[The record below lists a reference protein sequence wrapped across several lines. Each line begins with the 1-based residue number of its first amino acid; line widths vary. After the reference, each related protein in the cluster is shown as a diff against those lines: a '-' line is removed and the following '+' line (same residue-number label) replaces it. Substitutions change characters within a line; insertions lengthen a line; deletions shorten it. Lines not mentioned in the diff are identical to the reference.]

1 MNKKESRI
9 RRARK
14 TRARIKL
21 LGVNR
26 LCVYKTP
33 RHIYA
38 QIIAPDNAGVVA
50 SASTLDNDF
59 KGQNSNGGNVSAAV
73 MIGKMIAERA
83 KKAGISRV
91 AFDRSGFKYHGR
103 IKALADSARENG
115 MEF

>member
-1 MNKKESRI
+1 MHKKESRI

-26 LCVYKTP
+26 LCVFKTP

-38 QIIAPDNAGVVA
+38 QIIAPDNSGVVA
-50 SASTLDNDF
+50 CASTLDKELKD
-59 KGQNSNGGNVSAAV
+59 QVSNGGNVSAAV
-73 MIGKMIAERA
+73 VVGKMIAERA
-83 KKAGISRV
+83 KKAGVTQV